1 MALQESKPGV
11 SQIPPP
17 LFFLCFCSHLLVAF
31 CGGYMY
37 EYPANTSVLGEGGT
51 VGTSDLWSRIYFSIN
66 INIIYALPESS
77 VPDSSLIQA

>member
-1 MALQESKPGV
+1 
-11 SQIPPP
+11 
-17 LFFLCFCSHLLVAF
+17 
-31 CGGYMY
+31 MY